1 MACAARLPPDQR
13 WTLETTLQQ
22 EVLYPDLVGHSQL
35 LSLNLSPAVTAM
47 MDVDRVS
54 RHTRG
59 LEMSEILSVD
69 GAAAS
74 PLSRSSM
81 QEMGFQET
89 LHLESWLKAHPQAI
103 GEDLIIVTTQFD
115 AWESQLGSA
124 RERPD
129 ILALSSSGQVVVV
142 ELKKGGDRR
151 IHLQAITYGALA
163 ASFTIEE
170 LGKAHAKWLRTEN
183 GEVVSTEGAVERLRE
198 HVDGEWNDALLE
210 LPRLVVVAE
219 SFPPQVLTTVQ
230 WLERVAP
237 DLTIECHEYS
247 LFRTS
252 PDACCLSIVHGRS
265 PSSHGWPAGAVADTG
280 GLQPDFPDRGP
291 FGSRKSVTIIH
302 EHKLIP
308 DGAVMNLS
316 LAGHVRREL
325 AEPVEEWLSQDD
337 ARRDVRWVDDP
348 ARPLLWAA
356 WDVDPTRRWTP
367 SSLRNQIF
375 QQAIG
380 ETPSFSAADAWSY
393 QGRSLHQIADSASAG
408 ES

>member
-1 MACAARLPPDQR
+1 M
-13 WTLETTLQQ
+13 
-22 EVLYPDLVGHSQL
+22 V
-35 LSLNLSPAVTAM
+35 
-47 MDVDRVS
+47 
-54 RHTRG
+54 
-59 LEMSEILSVD
+59 
-69 GAAAS
+69 
-74 PLSRSSM
+74 
-81 QEMGFQET
+81 
-89 LHLESWLKAHPQAI
+89 
-103 GEDLIIVTTQFD
+103 VTTQFD

-129 ILALSSSGQVVVV
+129 ILALSSSGQIVVV

-170 LGKAHAKWLRTEN
+170 LGKAHAQWLRTEKD
-183 GEVVSTEGAVERLRE
+183 EVVSPESAVERLRE
-198 HVDGEWNDALLE
+198 HVDGEWSDALLE

-237 DLTIECHEYS
+237 DLTVECHEYS
-247 LFRTS
+247 LFSTASQTLAVFNRIF
-252 PDACCLSIVHGRS
+252 PIEDLSDRLLR
-265 PSSHGWPAGAVADTG
+265 PATRDSTESARELLTDNKRRA
-280 GLQPDFPDRGP
+280 
-291 FGSRKSVTIIH
+291 KSVTIIH

-308 DGAVMNLS
+308 DGAVMTLS

-325 AEPVEEWLSQDD
+325 AEPVEEWLSQHD

-348 ARPLLWAA
+348 TRPLMWAA
-356 WDVDPTRRWTP
+356 WDVDPSRRWTP

-393 QGRSLHQIADSASAG
+393 QGKNLYQIAESASSG